1 MALELA
7 SGEPAARHRA
17 RTAAVEVRAQSA
29 DAGSGLS
36 A

>member
-7 SGEPAARHRA
+7 SSEPALSHGA
-17 RTAAVEVRAQSA
+17 RTAAVEVREQSA
-29 DAGSGLS
+29 GARSGLS

>member
-7 SGEPAARHRA
+7 SSEPALHHGA

>member
-7 SGEPAARHRA
+7 SGEPAARHGA
-17 RTAAVEVRAQSA
+17 RTAAVEVREQSA
-29 DAGSGLS
+29 GARSGLS